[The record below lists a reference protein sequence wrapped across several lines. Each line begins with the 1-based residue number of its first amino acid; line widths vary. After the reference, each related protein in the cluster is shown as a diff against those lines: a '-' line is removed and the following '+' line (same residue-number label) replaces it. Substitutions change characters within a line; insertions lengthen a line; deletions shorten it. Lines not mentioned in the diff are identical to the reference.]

1 MFEKFEG
8 YHLAQIGRKISE
20 TIDLASSAEEGRTV
34 IMPGVDDELDQM
46 KRTLDSLDDFLNR
59 VARKLSEKMPSDI
72 RTSLC
77 SCLYQFL
84 LPWGYI
90 DSNADSIRR
99 HSQRHLLPANRIP
112 LHHSRQ

>member
-1 MFEKFEG
+1 VFEKFEG

-72 RTSLC
+72 RTS
-77 SCLYQFL
+77 
-84 LPWGYI
+84 
-90 DSNADSIRR
+90 IR
-99 HSQRHLLPANRIP
+99 S
-112 LHHSRQ
+112 